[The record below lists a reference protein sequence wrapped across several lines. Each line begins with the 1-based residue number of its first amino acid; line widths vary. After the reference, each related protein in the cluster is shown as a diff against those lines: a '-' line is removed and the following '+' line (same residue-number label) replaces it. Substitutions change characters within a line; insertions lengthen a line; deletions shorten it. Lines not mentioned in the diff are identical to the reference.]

1 MSTFTFVHLM
11 HVISAVF
18 AGGLVA
24 AVAIMAARSPTESS
38 LTSRFLLRL
47 TRGASLG
54 LGATFLTGIALDFSV
69 GGALHAHWWFRLAG
83 ISMIAAG
90 SLVATVRRRLSRVA
104 SGAVG
109 QTALRAVPWLAYT
122 ACAVVAWITVLMEL
136 QPF

>member
-1 MSTFTFVHLM
+1 MSTFIFVHLI
-11 HVISAVF
+11 HVMSAVF

-24 AVAIMAARSPTESS
+24 AVAVVAGRSATDSS
-38 LTSRFLLRL
+38 LTNRLLLRL

-54 LGATFLTGIALDFSV
+54 LGATFLTGIGLDLVV
-69 GGALHAHWWFRLAG
+69 GGALHERWWFRLAG

-90 SLVATVRRRLSRVA
+90 ALIATVRRRLSRVA

-109 QTALRAVPWLAYT
+109 QTALLAVPWLAYA